1 LETFGERAFATVRD
15 TPLSVRTLAVIV
27 ALLALT
33 TGCSAL
39 QPAASPSAAAEPDP
53 WAGFNNGYAKNEKP
67 AEKPAETT
75 EAKADPKA
83 DEKTSKTETTSAALT
98 TDAKS
103 DADEDDAK
111 ATKKKAAKKKP
122 AKKKAGATVAA
133 KKPRKRAKKS

>member
-1 LETFGERAFATVRD
+1 VFDGLETFGERAFATVRD

-53 WAGFNNGYAKNEKP
+53 WAGFNNGYAKADKP
-67 AEKPAETT
+67 AAAP
-75 EAKADPKA
+75 EAKAE
-83 DEKTSKTETTSAALT
+83 EKTSKTETTSAALT

-133 KKPRKRAKKS
+133 KKPRKRAKKC